1 MNRATLMALLLIA
14 APVMAD
20 SKPDNLEQVIEKARK
35 DGATIIECTA
45 GWCYDKYTMAPADAE
60 TYKDSPD
67 GIYIQFKNPAEDSYK
82 LLDEAAQIVKETQ
95 DSLSK
100 PTN

>member
-1 MNRATLMALLLIA
+1 MNKATLMALLLVA

-45 GWCYDKYTMAPADAE
+45 GWCYDKYTMAPADKE
-60 TYKDSPD
+60 TYEGSPD

-82 LLDEAAQIVKETQ
+82 LLGEAAQIVEETKA
-95 DSLSK
+95 SLGQ
-100 PTN
+100 